1 MKTRY
6 LGRTGLRVSELCL
19 GTMTFGGAADEK
31 ESASIMN
38 RYAEEGGNFLD
49 TADVYG
55 RGRSEEIV
63 GAWLKGKRRENFVV
77 ATKVRGAMGE
87 GPNDIGLSR
96 KHIRAAVAASLRRLG
111 TDYIDLY
118 QVHAW
123 DPATPL
129 EETLSTL
136 HDLVREGLVRYIGA
150 SNFRA
155 WQLMKAIGICRE
167 RGWEEFVCL
176 QPQYSLLCR
185 ATEYELLPLCASE
198 GIGVIPWSPLR
209 GGWLSGKFRR
219 GMEKPPENTRVGDS
233 PELWSRWNTE
243 TTWAIIDTV
252 QEIASETGRTPA
264 QVSLNWLLS
273 RDEITAPI
281 IGARCVEQLE
291 DNMGA
296 SGWSLTADQ
305 VERLNRVSETPV
317 SYPYDQAAELQQ
329 RRGRE
334 RA

>member
-6 LGRTGLRVSELCL
+6 MGRTGLRVSELCL
-19 GTMTFGGAADEK
+19 GTMTFGGAADER
-31 ESASIMN
+31 ESFSIMD
-38 RYAEEGGNFLD
+38 RYAAQGGNFLD

-63 GAWLKGKRRENFVV
+63 GAWLKGRRREDFVV
-77 ATKVRGAMGE
+77 ATKVRGAMGD

-96 KHIRAAVAASLRRLG
+96 KHIRAAVKDSLNRLG

-129 EETLSTL
+129 EETLGTL
-136 HDLVREGLVRYIGA
+136 NDLVREGLVRYLGA
-150 SNFRA
+150 SNYRA
-155 WQLMKAIGICRE
+155 WQLMKANGISRE
-167 RGWEEFVCL
+167 RGWETFVCL

-219 GMEKPPENTRVGDS
+219 DMGKPPENTRVGNS
-233 PELWSRWNTE
+233 PDLWSKWNTD
-243 TTWAIIDTV
+243 TTWAILDTV
-252 QEIASETGRTPA
+252 RDIAEETGKTPA
-264 QVSLNWLLS
+264 QVSLNWLLA
-273 RDEITAPI
+273 RQEMTAPI
-281 IGARCVEQLE
+281 IGARNVEQLE
-291 DNMGA
+291 DNLGA
-296 SGWSLTADQ
+296 TGWALAAEQ
-305 VERLNRVSETPV
+305 VERLNRVSELPV
-317 SYPYDQAAELQQ
+317 SYPYDQAAEQQ
-329 RRGRE
+329 QQRGRE
-334 RA
+334 RP

>member
-6 LGRTGLRVSELCL
+6 MGRTGLRVSELCL
-19 GTMTFGGAADEK
+19 GTMTFGGAADER
-31 ESASIMN
+31 ESFSIMD
-38 RYAEEGGNFLD
+38 RYAAQGGNFLD

-63 GAWLKGKRRENFVV
+63 GAWLKGRRREDFVV
-77 ATKVRGAMGE
+77 ATKVRGAMGD

-96 KHIRAAVAASLRRLG
+96 KHIRAAVKDSLNRLG

-129 EETLSTL
+129 EETLGTL
-136 HDLVREGLVRYIGA
+136 NDLVREGLVRYLGA
-150 SNFRA
+150 SNYRA
-155 WQLMKAIGICRE
+155 WQLMKANGISRG
-167 RGWEEFVCL
+167 RGWETFVCL

-219 GMEKPPENTRVGDS
+219 DMEKPPENTRVGNS
-233 PELWSRWNTE
+233 PDLWSKWNTD
-243 TTWAIIDTV
+243 TTWAILDTV
-252 QEIASETGRTPA
+252 RDIAEETGKTPA
-264 QVSLNWLLS
+264 QVSLNWLLA
-273 RDEITAPI
+273 RQEMTAPI
-281 IGARCVEQLE
+281 IGARNVEQLE
-291 DNMGA
+291 DNLGA
-296 SGWSLTADQ
+296 TGWALAAEQLD
-305 VERLNRVSETPV
+305 RLNRVSELPI
-317 SYPYDQAAELQQ
+317 SYPYDQAAEQQ
-329 RRGRE
+329 QQRGRE
-334 RA
+334 RP

>member
-6 LGRTGLRVSELCL
+6 MGRTGLRVSELCL
-19 GTMTFGGAADEK
+19 GTMTFGGAADER
-31 ESASIMN
+31 ESYSIMD
-38 RYAEEGGNFLD
+38 RYAAQGGNFLD

-63 GAWLKGKRRENFVV
+63 GAWLKGKRREDYVV
-77 ATKVRGAMGE
+77 ATKVRGAMGD

-96 KHIRAAVAASLRRLG
+96 KHIRDAVKDSLTRLG

-129 EETLSTL
+129 EETLGTL
-136 HDLVREGLVRYIGA
+136 NDLVREGLVRYLGA
-150 SNFRA
+150 SNYRA
-155 WQLMKAIGICRE
+155 WQLMKANGISRE
-167 RGWEEFVCL
+167 RGWEPFVCL

-219 GMEKPPENTRVGDS
+219 DMEKPPENTRVGNS
-233 PELWSRWNTE
+233 PELWSKWNTD
-243 TTWAIIDTV
+243 TTWAILDTV
-252 QEIASETGRTPA
+252 RDIAEETGKTPA

-273 RDEITAPI
+273 RQEMTAPI
-281 IGARCVEQLE
+281 IGARNVEQLE
-291 DNMGA
+291 DNLGA
-296 SGWSLTADQ
+296 GGWALAAEQ
-305 VERLNRVSETPV
+305 VERLNRVSELPV
-317 SYPYDQAAELQQ
+317 SYPYDQAAEQQ
-329 RRGRE
+329 QQRGRE
-334 RA
+334 RP

>member
-6 LGRTGLRVSELCL
+6 MGRTGLRVSELCL
-19 GTMTFGGAADEK
+19 GTMTFGAAADER
-31 ESASIMN
+31 ESFSIMD
-38 RYAEEGGNFLD
+38 RYAAQGGNFLD

-63 GAWLKGKRRENFVV
+63 GAWLKGRRREDFVV
-77 ATKVRGAMGE
+77 ATKVRGAMGD

-96 KHIRAAVAASLRRLG
+96 KHIRDAVKDSLSRLG

-129 EETLSTL
+129 EETLGTL
-136 HDLVREGLVRYIGA
+136 NDLVREGLVRYLGA
-150 SNFRA
+150 SNYRA
-155 WQLMKAIGICRE
+155 WQLMKANGISRE
-167 RGWEEFVCL
+167 RGWEPFVCL

-219 GMEKPPENTRVGDS
+219 DMEKPPENTRVGNS
-233 PELWSRWNTE
+233 PDLWSKWNTD
-243 TTWAIIDTV
+243 TTWSILDTV
-252 QEIASETGRTPA
+252 RDIAEETGKTPA
-264 QVSLNWLLS
+264 QVSLNWLLA
-273 RDEITAPI
+273 RQEMTAPI
-281 IGARCVEQLE
+281 IGARNVEQLE
-291 DNMGA
+291 DNLGA
-296 SGWSLTADQ
+296 GGWALAAEQ
-305 VERLNRVSETPV
+305 VERLNRVSELPV
-317 SYPYDQAAELQQ
+317 SYPYDQAAEQQ
-329 RRGRE
+329 QQRGRE
-334 RA
+334 RP